1 MRLPRRY
8 TSAIMSEVSQAAR
21 RLKILRERAGL
32 SMRAVS
38 EALGWTLTRYQ
49 HYEDRYRRKFLPLD
63 LARSL
68 ADVFATRG
76 VAPAEVMALAGLEAP
91 TPVQE
96 GAPASLRGP
105 FLPRPIEAPMMPPR
119 DLPVMG
125 AVKGGAEGFYFNE
138 GEAKEIVVRPPGL
151 AGVSNAFALYVDGES
166 MEPRYYAGEMLYVNP
181 NRPITRG
188 CFVAVEMA
196 DGQGLIKQ
204 FVRRNDEHLV
214 LAQFNPPKEIRLPI
228 NRVKRIYRITGSGEP
243 G

>member
-8 TSAIMSEVSQAAR
+8 TVAAMSETSQAAR

-32 SMRAVS
+32 SMRAVA

-68 ADVFATRG
+68 ADIFAVRG
-76 VAPAEVMALAGLEAP
+76 VPSADVMALAGLE
-91 TPVQE
+91 TP
-96 GAPASLRGP
+96 APAPSAESAAARGP
-105 FLPRPIEAPMMPPR
+105 FLPRPIEAPVMPPR

-181 NRPITRG
+181 NRPVTRG
-188 CFVAVEMA
+188 CFVAVEMT

-214 LAQFNPPKEIRLPI
+214 LVQFNPPKEIRLPI
-228 NRVKRIYRITGSGEP
+228 DRVKRIYRITGSGEP

>member
-1 MRLPRRY
+1 VSQ
-8 TSAIMSEVSQAAR
+8 TSQAAR
-21 RLKILRERAGL
+21 RLKILRERSGH
-32 SMRAVS
+32 SMRAVA

-49 HYEDRYRRKFLPLD
+49 HYEDRYRRNYLPLE

-68 ADVFATRG
+68 ADIFAVRG
-76 VAPAEVMALAGLEAP
+76 VPAAEVMALAGLETPAPETAP
-91 TPVQE
+91 TA
-96 GAPASLRGP
+96 APGP
-105 FLPRPIEAPMMPPR
+105 FLPRPIEAPIMPPR

-125 AVKGGAEGFYFNE
+125 AVKGGTEGFYFNE

-188 CFVAVEMA
+188 CFVAVEMT

-214 LAQFNPPKEIRLPI
+214 LAQFNPPKEIRLPVS
-228 NRVKRIYRITGSGEP
+228 RVKRVYRITGSGEP

>member
-8 TSAIMSEVSQAAR
+8 TVAAMSETSQAAR

-32 SMRAVS
+32 SMRAVA

-63 LARSL
+63 LARLL
-68 ADVFATRG
+68 ADIFAVRG
-76 VAPAEVMALAGLEAP
+76 VPSAEVMALAGLEAP
-91 TPVQE
+91 
-96 GAPASLRGP
+96 APAQSTESAAARGP
-105 FLPRPIEAPMMPPR
+105 FLPRPIEAPVMPPR

-138 GEAKEIVVRPPGL
+138 GDAKEIVVRPPGL

-181 NRPITRG
+181 NRPVTRG
-188 CFVAVEMA
+188 CFVAVEMI

-204 FVRRNDEHLV
+204 FVRRNDEQLV

-228 NRVKRIYRITGSGEP
+228 DRVKRIYRITGSGEP

>member
-1 MRLPRRY
+1 
-8 TSAIMSEVSQAAR
+8 MSETSQAAR
-21 RLKILRERAGL
+21 RLKILRERSGL
-32 SMRAVS
+32 SMRAVA
-38 EALGWTLTRYQ
+38 EALGWTVTRYQ
-49 HYEDRYRRKFLPLD
+49 HYEDRYRRNFLPLD

-68 ADVFATRG
+68 ADIFAACG

-91 TPVQE
+91 
-96 GAPASLRGP
+96 APAAEHAAARGP
-105 FLPRPIEAPMMPPR
+105 FLPRPIEVPVMPPR

-125 AVKGGAEGFYFNE
+125 AVKGGTEGLYFNE

-166 MEPRYYAGEMLYVNP
+166 MEPRYYAGELLYVNP
-181 NRPITRG
+181 NRPVTRG

-204 FVRRNDEHLV
+204 FIRRNDEHLV
-214 LAQFNPPKEIRLPI
+214 LAQFNPPKEIRLPVG
-228 NRVKRIYRITGSGEP
+228 RVKQIYRITGSGEP